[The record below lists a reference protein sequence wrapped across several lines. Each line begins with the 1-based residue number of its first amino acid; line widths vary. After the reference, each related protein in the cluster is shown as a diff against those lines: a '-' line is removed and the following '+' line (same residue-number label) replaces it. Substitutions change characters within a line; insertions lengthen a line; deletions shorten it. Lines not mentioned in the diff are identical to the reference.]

1 MLKGCPRPDYCLP
14 KLFSVCALALMAAC
28 SNGIPDILQ
37 GVTAGG
43 GYWGACPRPPEEQ
56 NRPLALSPEFNARLA
71 SKFPPGTAETTL
83 TSALAGMGFRSSGSC
98 EADQTIRILRFDKRG
113 SGLVDVTAV
122 VYWQA
127 NPEDKILWTKGFV
140 AYTSL

>member
-1 MLKGCPRPDYCLP
+1 MGPAFRPDCRFA
-14 KLFSVCALALMAAC
+14 KLLGAYALALLVGC
-28 SNGIPDILQ
+28 SSGIPEILQ

-43 GYWGACPRPPEEQ
+43 GYWGACPRPHEEQ
-56 NRPLALSPEFNARLA
+56 DRPLAISPELNARL
-71 SKFPPGTAETTL
+71 SSRFPPGTAETTL
-83 TSALAGMGFRSSGSC
+83 TNALAGMGFRPSGSC
-98 EADQTIRILRFDKRG
+98 DEDRTIRSLRFDKRG

-127 NPEDKILWTKGFV
+127 DSQGKILWTKGFV